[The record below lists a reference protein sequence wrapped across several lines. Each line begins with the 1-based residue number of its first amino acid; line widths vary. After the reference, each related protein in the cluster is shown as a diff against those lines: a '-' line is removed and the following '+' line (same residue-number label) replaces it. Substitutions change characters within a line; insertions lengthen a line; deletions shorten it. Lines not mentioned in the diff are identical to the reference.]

1 MRLPLFSRST
11 SIGFATM
18 GAQIEARHRR
28 CERWWAPHVRNT
40 REFIAQHVP
49 PGLRVGVLGAG
60 RLIDVDA
67 DGLLE
72 RSREVH
78 LIDADP
84 GCRSVWRAVGSAQQ
98 RKKLVARTE
107 DVTDCIISWSRRIAS
122 IGGRSKLAAGLATL
136 RAPRPAWA
144 DEPFDLIVSLNLL
157 GQIPLYWRDFVRSA
171 HASLSEHEEEGLA
184 LSMGELQS
192 AHLRALFSSM
202 ASRVILIF
210 DSEYYFYEASRAE
223 WRVESALF
231 GAAADALR
239 AGAGARALEGSD
251 TWLWHLAPQ
260 FVEQEDEGEIHKVE
274 ALAFG

>member
-1 MRLPLFSRST
+1 
-11 SIGFATM
+11 
-18 GAQIEARHRR
+18 
-28 CERWWAPHVRNT
+28 
-40 REFIAQHVP
+40 
-49 PGLRVGVLGAG
+49 
-60 RLIDVDA
+60 
-67 DGLLE
+67 
-72 RSREVH
+72 
-78 LIDADP
+78 
-84 GCRSVWRAVGSAQQ
+84 
-98 RKKLVARTE
+98 
-107 DVTDCIISWSRRIAS
+107 
-122 IGGRSKLAAGLATL
+122 
-136 RAPRPAWA
+136 
-144 DEPFDLIVSLNLL
+144 LL
-157 GQIPLYWRDFVRSA
+157 GQIPLYWRDFVRSV

-239 AGAGARALEGSD
+239 AGTGSRALEGRD